1 MPITTTDVCTN
12 VVSGVEVTN
21 NGTTIVSCLSTG
33 EYESINATLDTSI
46 GYTTLEA
53 KLTNRFDDV
62 TYYTIGTNTLV
73 GG

>member
-21 NGTTIVSCLSTG
+21 NGATVVSCLSTG

-46 GYTTLEA
+46 GYTTVEA
-53 KLTNRFDDV
+53 RLTNRFDDIYYYNV
-62 TYYTIGTNTLV
+62 TSG
-73 GG
+73 